1 MRTIHT
7 LLSVQTIVIILG
19 SINRLTNLTTAY
31 VLPNQF
37 LRWVDLLNM
46 LAIPLASLLA
56 SYLLKRHLE
65 TAHNGGVRGGA
76 RDGRTHVWLSILFFI
91 GVYLTAA
98 SYGDHEVTNFL
109 HARFCESDTTSD
121 LCRIVIYNDDEFSHY
136 VFFTGFTLVNATLMF
151 LQVIFPYRGEL
162 RTSDVV
168 LLIVNSLFI
177 ALGIFANL
185 GFEEIGLDLVVVAI
199 LAVMASGLLWRNR
212 RQPIVMYYAVAY
224 MLGLVATFG
233 VKGLR
238 LA

>member
-7 LLSVQTIVIILG
+7 LLSVQTVVIILG

-46 LAIPLASLLA
+46 LVIPLGSLLA

-65 TAHNGGVRGGA
+65 SAHIAGA
-76 RDGRTHVWLSILFFI
+76 RDGRVHVWLSVVFFI

-98 SYGDHEVTNFL
+98 SYGDHEVTNYL
-109 HARFCESDTTSD
+109 HVRFCTNDTTSD
-121 LCRIVIYNDDEFSHY
+121 LCRIIIYNDDEFSHY
-136 VFFTGFTLVNATLMF
+136 LFFAGFTLVNAVLMG
-151 LQVIFPYRGEL
+151 LQVIFPYRGEW
-162 RTSDVV
+162 RVSDVV
-168 LLIVNSLFI
+168 LLLFNSLFI

-199 LAVMASGLLWRNR
+199 LAVIALGLLWRNR
-212 RQPIVMYYAVAY
+212 RQPILAYYAVAY
-224 MLGLVATFG
+224 SLGLAATFIG
-233 VKGLR
+233 KGFQLS
-238 LA
+238 

>member
-7 LLSVQTIVIILG
+7 LLSVQTAIILLG
-19 SINRLTNLTTAY
+19 SINRLTNLTTTY

-65 TAHNGGVRGGA
+65 TAHNSGA
-76 RDGRTHVWLSILFFI
+76 RDGRTHVWLSIIFFI

-121 LCRIVIYNDDEFSHY
+121 LCRIVIYNDDAFSHY
-136 VFFTGFTLVNATLMF
+136 VFFTGFTLVNAMLMF
-151 LQVIFPYRGEL
+151 LQVLFPYRGEL
-162 RTSDVV
+162 RKSDVV
-168 LLIVNSLFI
+168 LIVVNSLFI

-185 GFEEIGLDLVVVAI
+185 GFEEIGLDLLVVAI
-199 LAVMASGLLWRNR
+199 LAVIALGLLWRNR
-212 RQPIVMYYAVAY
+212 RQPIVLYYAVAY
-224 MLGLVATFG
+224 TLGLVATFA
-233 VKGLR
+233 VKGFR
-238 LA
+238 LAT

>member
-1 MRTIHT
+1 MRTWRNFD
-7 LLSVQTIVIILG
+7 SQ
-19 SINRLTNLTTAY
+19 TAY

-46 LAIPLASLLA
+46 LVIPLASLLA

-65 TAHNGGVRGGA
+65 TAHNSGA
-76 RDGRTHVWLSILFFI
+76 RDARMHVWLSIIFFV

-109 HARFCESDTTSD
+109 HARFCEPDPEND

-136 VFFTGFTLVNATLMF
+136 VFFTGFTLVNAMLMF
-151 LQVIFPYRGEL
+151 LQMIFPYRGEL
-162 RTSDVV
+162 RKRDVV

-199 LAVMASGLLWRNR
+199 LAVIALGLLWRNR
-212 RQPIVMYYAVAY
+212 RQPIVLYYAVSY
-224 MLGLVATFG
+224 TLGLVATFG
-233 VKGLR
+233 AKGFR
-238 LA
+238 LG

>member
-7 LLSVQTIVIILG
+7 LLSVQTLVIILG

-65 TAHNGGVRGGA
+65 TAHNCGR
-76 RDGRTHVWLSILFFI
+76 RDGVAHVWLSIAFFI
-91 GVYLTAA
+91 GMYLTAA
-98 SYGDHEVTNFL
+98 SYGDHEVTNYL
-109 HARFCESDTTSD
+109 HTRFCATETTSD

-136 VFFTGFTLVNATLMF
+136 VFFAGFTLVNAALML
-151 LQVIFPYRGEL
+151 LQVIFPYRGEW
-162 RTSDVV
+162 RRSDVV
-168 LLIVNSLFI
+168 LIVINSLFI

-185 GFEEIGLDLVVVAI
+185 GFEEIGLDLVVVAA
-199 LAVMASGLLWRNR
+199 LAVIALGLLWRNR
-212 RQPIVMYYAVAY
+212 RQPVVLYYAAAY
-224 MLGLVATFG
+224 GVGLVMTVA

-238 LA
+238 IAN